1 MAYAECEKMYSN
13 SSPSMSLALPR
24 NHRLTEKGPEAPAP
38 VAHTSSQAVPSQAM
52 HRALCGQEDCLHCR
66 PQPAT
71 PVAGIVAKPLVS
83 RGKLPRCLRTRALMR
98 CTSKQ
103 TFQAEPQRAA
113 LAAAVAGELQ
123 TDEKAPNA
131 PAPAAHL
138 CSACVHL
145 VQGQHVTFYTFL
157 WQQYVQRCA
166 LRLPPQSGCAE
177 RIRIACSLQLLQ
189 SVQVRRC

>member
-1 MAYAECEKMYSN
+1 MLWRLDVVEGAAQLAQAECQDCVFKNLPAHVSAAQMEETGPGGRTWLLRKLETLEGAARVAYAECEKMYSN

-66 PQPAT
+66 PQPAA

-83 RGKLPRCLRTRALMR
+83 RGKLPRCLRTRALLR

-103 TFQAEPQRAA
+103 TFHAEPQRAA
-113 LAAAVAGELQ
+113 LAAAVAGEL
-123 TDEKAPNA
+123 
-131 PAPAAHL
+131 
-138 CSACVHL
+138 
-145 VQGQHVTFYTFL
+145 
-157 WQQYVQRCA
+157 
-166 LRLPPQSGCAE
+166 
-177 RIRIACSLQLLQ
+177 
-189 SVQVRRC
+189 